1 MIHVFLGTNVGYKSY
16 KILEKKYV
24 GKSLLKVFKK
34 KKMCKRDSR
43 FDENGMKLVNRD
55 SIKNKT
61 TVDEFKSEL
70 MNSLYVDPLP
80 KL

>member
-1 MIHVFLGTNVGYKSY
+1 
-16 KILEKKYV
+16 
-24 GKSLLKVFKK
+24 
-34 KKMCKRDSR
+34 MCKRDSR
-43 FDENGMKLVNRD
+43 FDENGIKLVNRD